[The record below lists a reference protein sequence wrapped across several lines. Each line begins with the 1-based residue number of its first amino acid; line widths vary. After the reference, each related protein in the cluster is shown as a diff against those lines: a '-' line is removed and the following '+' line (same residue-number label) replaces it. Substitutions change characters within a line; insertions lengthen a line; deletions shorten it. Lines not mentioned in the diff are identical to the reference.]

1 MHRKVWPAA
10 VAAGVLIAGSPAY
23 AAESPWV
30 GRVEAEQMAA
40 YNSNVLLAPSSPS
53 DFLFRTK
60 LGGTGRY
67 TFPTK
72 TMILGQANYNLIRF
86 AQQGTYNTSMF
97 IGNAMVMQPIYDFA
111 TVYTGAMG
119 IVSHGDT
126 ATGVWRMDKDVMGG
140 FLLQTPVSKT
150 GAVFG
155 GYHLDWMFTDVAA
168 SAFRGHTFQVG
179 YRHAFTDTFNV
190 TGGYRFFWKD
200 ADVLAK
206 QGRHTVGVS
215 GQYGLWQ
222 DYLSLLGRAEYSY
235 IASVDGQ
242 NSSLID
248 LSLLLNGGF

>member
-1 MHRKVWPAA
+1 
-10 VAAGVLIAGSPAY
+10 
-23 AAESPWV
+23 
-30 GRVEAEQMAA
+30 
-40 YNSNVLLAPSSPS
+40 
-53 DFLFRTK
+53 
-60 LGGTGRY
+60 
-67 TFPTK
+67 
-72 TMILGQANYNLIRF
+72 
-86 AQQGTYNTSMF
+86 
-97 IGNAMVMQPIYDFA
+97 
-111 TVYTGAMG
+111 
-119 IVSHGDT
+119 
-126 ATGVWRMDKDVMGG
+126 MGG
-140 FLLQTPVSKT
+140 FLLQTPVTKNR
-150 GAVFG
+150 AVFG

-168 SAFRGHTFQVG
+168 SAYRGHTFQVG